1 MQMQFQDEDQGTM
14 GLQQASSVNISRD
27 NATLKSR
34 SARNGRNPGI
44 FDRLSKVFSFKRG
57 RIKGIRKKAL
67 QQKVI
72 DRLEEQEAEIQDK
85 EDQIKLLKNEL
96 FDCNKE
102 LNDSLTEKARSNII
116 IGNENIMINM
126 DGETYK
132 LKDKLNF
139 LIQICNDEFKD
150 VAERLA
156 ELKWRME
163 STEPS
168 V

>member
-1 MQMQFQDEDQGTM
+1 M
-14 GLQQASSVNISRD
+14 GLQQASSFIISSE
-27 NATLKSR
+27 NATLKLQSG
-34 SARNGRNPGI
+34 RNGRNPGI

-102 LNDSLTEKARSNII
+102 LNDTLTEKARSNII

-150 VAERLA
+150 VTERLA

-163 STEPS
+163 STE